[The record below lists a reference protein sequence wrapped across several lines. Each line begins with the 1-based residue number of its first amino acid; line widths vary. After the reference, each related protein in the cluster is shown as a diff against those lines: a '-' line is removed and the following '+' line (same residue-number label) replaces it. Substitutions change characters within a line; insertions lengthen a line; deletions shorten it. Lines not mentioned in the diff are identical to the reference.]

1 MKVASAEGTVTVWW
15 SVIVLVRTVVRVWRA
30 GEAEQEVM
38 SGSQVVIVEETTVEM
53 GASSTVMVEV
63 AMGIVEVMTLV
74 VSLSVIVEVSV
85 VKTVTVANFC
95 AGAVIVASVDAS
107 VDASVEAEVVS
118 ISDVTADVSSV
129 LGRSK
134 TLAVSAVSGL

>member
-1 MKVASAEGTVTVWW
+1 MKVASAEGTVTVWC
-15 SVIVLVRTVVRVWRA
+15 SVIVLVRTVVRVWSA

-74 VSLSVIVEVSV
+74 VSLSVIVEVRV

-95 AGAVIVASVDAS
+95 AGAVMVASIDAS
-107 VDASVEAEVVS
+107 VDALVEAEVEG
-118 ISDVTADVSSV
+118 ISDVTAEVSSV
-129 LGRSK
+129 LGTSK